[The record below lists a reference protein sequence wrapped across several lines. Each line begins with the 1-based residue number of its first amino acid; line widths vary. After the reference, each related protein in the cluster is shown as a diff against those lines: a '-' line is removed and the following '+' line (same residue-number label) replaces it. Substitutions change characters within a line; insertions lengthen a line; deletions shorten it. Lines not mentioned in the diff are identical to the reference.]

1 MAVSIKQDVL
11 RFQVTV
17 QDVLAVQ
24 VLNGEE
30 ELSSVDA
37 GLVLAEG
44 YLTGEM
50 EREVL
55 PGAVV

>member
-1 MAVSIKQDVL
+1 M
-11 RFQVTV
+11 
-17 QDVLAVQ
+17 Q
-24 VLNGEE
+24 VLDGEQ
-30 ELSSVDA
+30 ELSGVDA

-55 PGAVV
+55 SGAVV